1 MAHRPANFFVVAK
14 RSSAKRWGD
23 VSSIVAHALEN
34 PYKNIL
40 IRNHGRSIFGAMTAR
55 RTWIDSLSDGF
66 FEASLDRTLRR
77 LIMVYRKR
85 ERMSARHFGE
95 MALGDRGFISHRLKR
110 GSSVGLK
117 TADTVLAFMGEP
129 LFGPWFRC
137 EVETFIA
144 ITGSKAHWLGHYA
157 VNDPSFVSRL
167 RRGASPRLSTVD
179 RVRAWMGAN
188 LRVAEQLAIRAAV
201 ARRDGSRAGANGQAH
216 RTRLSGAAG
225 ERTMKDHPEYL
236 STLEAASLLG
246 VSARTLERFRV
257 SGGGPPFC
265 KLGHRVSYTRSDVDG
280 WAHSRRRRST
290 SDEGKD

>member
-1 MAHRPANFFVVAK
+1 
-14 RSSAKRWGD
+14 
-23 VSSIVAHALEN
+23 
-34 PYKNIL
+34 
-40 IRNHGRSIFGAMTAR
+40 MTAR

-66 FEASLDRTLRR
+66 FEISFDRTLRH

-85 ERMSARHFGE
+85 ERMSARRFGD

-110 GSSVGLK
+110 DSSVALK
-117 TADTVLAFMGEP
+117 TADRVLAFMGEP
-129 LFGPWFRC
+129 PFGPWFRC

-167 RRGASPRLSTVD
+167 RRGASPRLATVD

-188 LRVAEQLAIRAAV
+188 LRVAEQLAIRGAV
-201 ARRDGSRAGANGQAH
+201 ARRDGSPVGAKPQAH

-225 ERTMKDHPEYL
+225 ERTMNDHPEYL

-257 SGGGPPFC
+257 SGDGPPFC
-265 KLGHRVSYTRSDVDG
+265 KLGHRVSYTRTEVDE
-280 WAHSRRRRST
+280 WANSRRRRST
-290 SDEGKD
+290 SDSGTD

>member
-1 MAHRPANFFVVAK
+1 
-14 RSSAKRWGD
+14 
-23 VSSIVAHALEN
+23 
-34 PYKNIL
+34 
-40 IRNHGRSIFGAMTAR
+40 MTAR

-85 ERMSARHFGE
+85 ERMSARRFGDL
-95 MALGDRGFISHRLKR
+95 ALGDRGFISHRLKR

-201 ARRDGSRAGANGQAH
+201 VRRDGLRAGANGQAE
-216 RTRLSGAAG
+216 RPRFAGAGG
-225 ERTMKDHPEYL
+225 ESTMKDHPEYL
-236 STLEAASLLG
+236 STREAASLLG
-246 VSARTLERFRV
+246 LSPRTLERYRI
-257 SGGGPPFC
+257 SGEGPRFG
-265 KLGHRVSYTRSDVDG
+265 KFGRRVSYARTDVDG
-280 WAHSRRRRST
+280 WANSRLRRST
-290 SDEGKD
+290 SDQGSD

>member
-1 MAHRPANFFVVAK
+1 MDRLAFGRFLRGLPRSHVAPPDHGVPQARANERA
-14 RSSAKRWGD
+14 A
-23 VSSIVAHALEN
+23 
-34 PYKNIL
+34 
-40 IRNHGRSIFGAMTAR
+40 IRGIGAGRSGLHKPPAQAN
-55 RTWIDSLSDGF
+55 
-66 FEASLDRTLRR
+66 
-77 LIMVYRKR
+77 
-85 ERMSARHFGE
+85 
-95 MALGDRGFISHRLKR
+95 

-265 KLGHRVSYTRSDVDG
+265 KFGHRVSYTRTDVDG
-280 WAHSRRRRST
+280 WANSRRRRST

>member
-1 MAHRPANFFVVAK
+1 
-14 RSSAKRWGD
+14 
-23 VSSIVAHALEN
+23 
-34 PYKNIL
+34 
-40 IRNHGRSIFGAMTAR
+40 MTAR

-85 ERMSARHFGE
+85 ERMSARRFGE

-117 TADTVLAFMGEP
+117 TADTVLEFMGEP
-129 LFGPWFRC
+129 PFGPWFRC

-144 ITGSKAHWLGHYA
+144 ITGIKAHWLGHYA
-157 VNDPSFVSRL
+157 LNDPSSVSRL
-167 RRGASPRLSTVD
+167 RRGASPRLATVD

-188 LRVAEQLAIRAAV
+188 LRAVEQLAIRAAV
-201 ARRDGSRAGANGQAH
+201 ARRDGSRVRANGQVH
-216 RTRLSGAAG
+216 GTRLSGAAG

-236 STLEAASLLG
+236 STRQAASLLG

-257 SGGGPPFC
+257 SGDGPPFC
-265 KLGHRVSYTRSDVDG
+265 KFGHRVSYRRTEVDE
-280 WAHSRRRRST
+280 WAQSRLRRST
-290 SDEGKD
+290 SDEGSD

>member
-1 MAHRPANFFVVAK
+1 
-14 RSSAKRWGD
+14 
-23 VSSIVAHALEN
+23 
-34 PYKNIL
+34 
-40 IRNHGRSIFGAMTAR
+40 MTAR

-66 FEASLDRTLRR
+66 FNVSLDDTLRH

-85 ERMSARHFGE
+85 ERMSARRFGD

-167 RRGASPRLSTVD
+167 RRGAAPRLSDPATGSM
-179 RVRAWMGAN
+179 VRAGGQKMVAATFRHDTSRNLDPQLHTHAVIAN
-188 LRVAEQLAIRAAV
+188 MLQGE
-201 ARRDGSRAGANGQAH
+201 GGKW
-216 RTRLSGAAG
+216 RTN
-225 ERTMKDHPEYL
+225 
-236 STLEAASLLG
+236 
-246 VSARTLERFRV
+246 
-257 SGGGPPFC
+257 
-265 KLGHRVSYTRSDVDG
+265 
-280 WAHSRRRRST
+280 RST
-290 SDEGKD
+290 APKS